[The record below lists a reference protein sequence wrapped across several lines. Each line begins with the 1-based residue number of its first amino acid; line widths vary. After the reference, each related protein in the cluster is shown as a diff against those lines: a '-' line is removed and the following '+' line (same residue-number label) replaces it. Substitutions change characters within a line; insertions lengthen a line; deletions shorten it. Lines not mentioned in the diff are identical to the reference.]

1 MIGGLSDKA
10 VESIRNV
17 FFSFPKVDK
26 VILYGSRAMG
36 NYQSGSDIDLAI
48 MGDDLTLN
56 DLNSI
61 SLKLDELLL
70 PYTFDLSIFHYINND
85 NLIDHIK
92 RVGIVFFSK

>member
-17 FFSFPKVDK
+17 FSTFPKVDK
-26 VILYGSRAMG
+26 VILYGSRAIG
-36 NYQSGSDIDLAI
+36 SFHPGSDIDLTV
-48 MGDDLTLN
+48 MGDDLKLS
-56 DLNSI
+56 DLNSL
-61 SLKLDELLL
+61 SLKLDNLLL
-70 PYTFDLSIFHYINND
+70 PYTFDISIFHYINND